1 MRILLTNDDSIH
13 ADGFRVLE
21 EIAHTLSDDIW
32 SVAPE
37 TDRSGLAHSLT
48 QLEPLRVRKY
58 GDKRY
63 SVTGTPAD
71 CVIVGV
77 RDLLP
82 EPPDLILS
90 GVNSGANIADDIIY
104 SGTIGGTI
112 EGTLFGVPSIAL
124 SQHYDFVDGERVFNW
139 DISRKNAPAI
149 IRKLLS
155 LPRKEGVFY
164 NINFPN
170 CRDEELQA
178 VRVVSQGKRAHG
190 YQVEQRLDG
199 RKFPYYWIHS
209 VHDMAEYE
217 VGSDAEALALK
228 APSVSALRIDMT
240 DYETNHSLVSLF
252 GS

>member
-1 MRILLTNDDSIH
+1 MSHRFSFQVFD
-13 ADGFRVLE
+13 E
-21 EIAHTLSDDIW
+21 
-32 SVAPE
+32 
-37 TDRSGLAHSLT
+37 LAHLCRSCIFQINVKSTYLVAIEAI
-48 QLEPLRVRKY
+48 QPNAEWCY
-58 GDKRY
+58 
-63 SVTGTPAD
+63 
-71 CVIVGV
+71 
-77 RDLLP
+77 LP
-82 EPPDLILS
+82 CNFLKTL
-90 GVNSGANIADDIIY
+90 DDA
-104 SGTIGGTI
+104 
-112 EGTLFGVPSIAL
+112 V
-124 SQHYDFVDGERVFNW
+124 
-139 DISRKNAPAI
+139 
-149 IRKLLS
+149 KLLS

-240 DYETNHSLVSLF
+240 DYETNDSLVSLF
-252 GS
+252 GP

>member
-13 ADGFRVLE
+13 AEGFRVLE
-21 EIAHTLSDDIW
+21 DIARQLSDDVW
-32 SVAPE
+32 AVAPE

-58 GDKRY
+58 GEKRF

-71 CVIVGV
+71 CVILGV

-112 EGTLFGVPSIAL
+112 EGTLFGVASIAL

-139 DISRKNAPAI
+139 NISRSNAAGI
-149 IRKLLS
+149 IRQLLS
-155 LPRKEGVFY
+155 LPRRDGVFY

-170 CRDEELQA
+170 CRDEELQP

-190 YQVEQRLDG
+190 YEVDRRLDG
-199 RKFPYYWIHS
+199 RKFPYYWIQS
-209 VHDMAEYE
+209 CHDMTDFQP
-217 VGSDAEALALK
+217 GSDAEALEAK
-228 APSVSALRIDMT
+228 APSVSALKIDMT
-240 DYETNHSLVSLF
+240 DYETNHALVSLF
-252 GS
+252 GG